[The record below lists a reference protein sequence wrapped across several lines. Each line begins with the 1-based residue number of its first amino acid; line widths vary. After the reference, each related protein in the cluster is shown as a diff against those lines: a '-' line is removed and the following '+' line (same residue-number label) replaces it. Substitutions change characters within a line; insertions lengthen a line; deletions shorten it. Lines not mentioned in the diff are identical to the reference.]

1 MNSLLRV
8 SLYLRH
14 ETQTRFLNSSLYSLL
29 SISSL
34 NSTRFLLFGAY
45 ACNHNSSL
53 AALYSLVSSPLS
65 CFLLRYSYHFPVSCS
80 GIPVSVSSCL
90 HELFWSP
97 LLLSVSCPG
106 IPVFCCHHIFLVR
119 IISSFLQRILLLH
132 ISQLL
137 LPL

>member
-1 MNSLLRV
+1 MYSLLRV

-14 ETQTRFLNSSLYSLL
+14 ETQTCFLNSSLYSLL

-80 GIPVSVSSCL
+80 GIPVSVSSCQP
-90 HELFWSP
+90 ELFWSP
-97 LLLSVSCPG
+97 PLLSVACLS
-106 IPVFCCHHIFLVR
+106 IPVSSSHRIFVVLILL
-119 IISSFLQRILLLH
+119 IISTKNIPASHCSNAAPI
-132 ISQLL
+132 
-137 LPL
+137 